1 MALTQVNRGTTPN
14 DNSADTLYVAF
25 GKVNSNATSLDTTI
39 TTSSDSTFNNVKVG
53 KGAGNIADN
62 TAVGSVSLI
71 ANTSGERNTGIGY
84 ASLSANQGGTSN
96 TAVGSYAL
104 QLNVSGSGNTAVGTT
119 SLEKSTGGNNTGI
132 GTGSLY
138 STTTGNNNTAI
149 GNSACVNGNFNNTTS
164 IGYNAQPNASNQVVI
179 GDSNVTST
187 ILKGTVSVASLTS
200 TLDSTFNGIKIGRGA
215 GSVDGNTAIGAGA
228 LNVNTTG
235 LYNTALG
242 YASLNKNQGGSGNTS
257 IGINALLEN
266 ISGGSN
272 TAVGYLAMQNSIGS
286 DNTCVGT
293 ASLYNITSGS
303 QNTVIGG
310 NAGNAQS
317 TASNTTCVG
326 YGSEVSTSSQVQLGN
341 SSTTT
346 FVYGTV
352 QNRSDLRDK
361 TEVRNTVLGLD
372 FINELRPVDYKW
384 DMREDYKSEM
394 PTKAELPAQE
404 LPIKE
409 LPVQE
414 PLPLQGELSDLDY
427 MKIVQQCN
435 ADYYEILNQYN
446 LDYQELLDQSNA
458 DYKELVDQNDAEF
471 KIVMDKW
478 LESVKLDNITHD
490 GTHTRT
496 RYHHGLIAQEVQDV
510 IEASGVDFG
519 GFQDH
524 SLSGGQD
531 VLSIGYDEL
540 IAPMIKAIQELTAR
554 INVLENN

>member
-39 TTSSDSTFNNVKVG
+39 TTSADSTFNNVKVG

-62 TAVGSVSLI
+62 TSVGSVSLI
-71 ANTSGERNTGIGY
+71 ANTTGEHNTGIGY
-84 ASLSANQGGTSN
+84 GSLSANQGGTSN
-96 TAVGSYAL
+96 TAVGAYAL
-104 QLNVSGSGNTAVGTT
+104 QLNVSGAGNTSVGAF
-119 SLEKSTGGNNTGI
+119 SSEKSLGGNNTAI
-132 GTGSLY
+132 GTASLY
-138 STTTGNNNTAI
+138 SNTTGNNNTAI
-149 GNSACVNGNFNNTTS
+149 GNSAYFNGNFNNTTS

-200 TLDSTFNGIKIGRGA
+200 TLDSTFNNIKVGKG
-215 GSVDGNTAIGAGA
+215 GGNVNGNTTVGEGSLASNAAGQ
-228 LNVNTTG
+228 
-235 LYNTALG
+235 YNTALG

-257 IGINALLEN
+257 IGVNALLEN
-266 ISGGSN
+266 VSGANN
-272 TAVGYLAMQNSIGS
+272 TSVGYLALQNSIGS
-286 DNTCVGT
+286 NNTCVGT
-293 ASLYNITSGS
+293 ASLYNTTGS

-310 NAGNAQS
+310 NAGNAQ
-317 TASNTTCVG
+317 TIASNTTCVG
-326 YGSEVSTSSQVQLGN
+326 YGSEVSTSNQVQLGN
-341 SSTTT
+341 ASTTT

-361 TEVRNTVLGLD
+361 TEVRDTVLGLD

-394 PTKAELPAQE
+394 PIKPELPAQE

-409 LPVQE
+409 LPIQE

-427 MKIVQQCN
+427 IKIVNQCN
-435 ADYYEILNQYN
+435 ADYYEILQQYN
-446 LDYQELLDQSNA
+446 LDYQVLLDQSNA
-458 DYKELVDQNDAEF
+458 DYKELVDQNDADF
-471 KIVMDKW
+471 QIVMDAW

-490 GTHTRT
+490 GTHIRN
-496 RYHHGLIAQEVQDV
+496 RYHHGLIAQEVKDV
-510 IEASGVDFG
+510 IQTSGVDFG

-524 SLSGGQD
+524 SVSGGQD

>member
-39 TTSSDSTFNNVKVG
+39 TTSSDSNFNNVKVG
-53 KGAGNIADN
+53 KGGGNVDGNTALGAGGLNANTTGYGNSAVGYASLNSNQGGANN
-62 TAVGSVSLI
+62 TAVGF
-71 ANTSGERNTGIGY
+71 
-84 ASLSANQGGTSN
+84 
-96 TAVGSYAL
+96 YAL
-104 QLNVSGSGNTAVGTT
+104 QLNASGSGNTAVGTT

-138 STTTGNNNTAI
+138 STTTGNNNTAV
-149 GNSACVNGNFNNTTS
+149 GNNACLYGNYNNTTS
-164 IGYNAQPNASNQVVI
+164 IGYNSQPNASNQVVI

-200 TLDSTFNGIKIGRGA
+200 GSDSAFNNVRVGKGNGNIA
-215 GSVDGNTAIGAGA
+215 DNTSVGSVSLIA
-228 LNVNTTG
+228 NTTG
-235 LYNTALG
+235 EHNTGIGYGSLSANQDGTSNTAVG
-242 YASLNKNQGGSGNTS
+242 SYALQLNVTGSGNTS
-257 IGINALLEN
+257 VGAFSLEK
-266 ISGGSN
+266 SLGGNN
-272 TAVGYLAMQNSIGS
+272 TAI
-286 DNTCVGT
+286 GT
-293 ASLYNITSGS
+293 ASLYSNTSGEN
-303 QNTVIGG
+303 NTAVGNSACINGNYNNTTSIGY
-310 NAGNAQS
+310 NAQPDGF
-317 TASNTTCVG
+317 N
-326 YGSEVSTSSQVQLGN
+326 QVQLGN
-341 SSTTT
+341 SLTTP
-346 FVYGTV
+346 YAY
-352 QNRSDLRDK
+352 QALSLRSDLRDK

-394 PTKAELPAQE
+394 PTKTELPAQE
-404 LPIKE
+404 LPIKD

-435 ADYYEILNQYN
+435 ADYYEILQQYN

-471 KIVMDKW
+471 KIVMDEW

-524 SLSGGQD
+524 SVNGGGD
-531 VLSIGYDEL
+531 VLSLGYTEL